1 MLLHFQNGGGYFG
14 DWQNSGVVGECNIRN
29 AFALPLLDAISE
41 HLHATYLPENCRR
54 NIFRKG

>member
-1 MLLHFQNGGGYFG
+1 MHQLTPGHRRQ
-14 DWQNSGVVGECNIRN
+14 CNIRN
-29 AFALPLLDAISE
+29 GLTLQLLATISE